1 MEARLA
7 AASPSHRVAA
17 IRAVDTGE
25 GRDTHGSV
33 VAVWIRRLVL
43 LSAIWSIPGL
53 IVALSTYAAIA
64 SKDPASITFGKAL
77 LWRFPEWQ
85 VWALATPLV
94 IALGRRFPITRPWPA
109 LPIHLVANAAIAT
122 AVVLVY
128 CLCSRLVGEEYF
140 LTASLSSLVPLM
152 LVKMGFLQML
162 VYWLVIVADQAL
174 SYQRRLRASVAQQ
187 VRLEAQLVEAQL
199 DALKM
204 QLHPHFLFNT
214 INAITV
220 LMRKGEGASAV
231 KMLNGLADLLR
242 RSLSRLR
249 VELVPLRE
257 ELDFIERYLD
267 IETTRFPDRL
277 RVSLDIPAEVR
288 EAKVPNLILQPI
300 VENAIK
306 HGIAPRIR
314 GGAIEIAACVRGD
327 RLAIEVR
334 DDGVG
339 LAAGRAADSA
349 GHGVGLSHVR
359 KRLEQLY
366 PGEHRFALEP
376 RQPAG
381 VVATLEIPLAREAP

>member
-1 MEARLA
+1 
-7 AASPSHRVAA
+7 VAA
-17 IRAVDTGE
+17 
-25 GRDTHGSV
+25 
-33 VAVWIRRLVL
+33 VWLRRWL
-43 LSAIWSIPGL
+43 LLFAIWSIPGL
-53 IVALSTYAAIA
+53 IQTSSLYAVLAA
-64 SKDPASITFGKAL
+64 KDPGAYSFGQVF

-85 VWALATPLV
+85 VWALATPLI

-109 LPIHLVANAAIAT
+109 VPIHLAACALIGA
-122 AVVLVY
+122 AELCVY
-128 CLCSRLVGEEYF
+128 GLGARLADQEPFVTGSI
-140 LTASLSSLVPLM
+140 LAIVPLM
-152 LVKMGFLQML
+152 LLKSAFYVMM
-162 VYWLVIVADQAL
+162 VYGLVIVADRAL
-174 SYQRRLRASVAQQ
+174 SYQRRLRESAAQQ
-187 VRLEAQLVEAQL
+187 ARLEAQLVEAQL

-214 INAITV
+214 LNAITV
-220 LMRKGEGASAV
+220 LMRKGEAASAV

-277 RVSLDIPAEVR
+277 RVSLDVPPEVR
-288 EAKVPNLILQPI
+288 GAKVPNLILQPI

-306 HGIAPRIR
+306 HGIAPRVR
-314 GGAIEIAACVRGD
+314 GGAIEIVARVRGD
-327 RLAIEVR
+327 RPAERLVIEVR

-339 LAAGRAADSA
+339 LREQAADGES
-349 GHGVGLSHVR
+349 HGVGLSHVR

-366 PGEHRFALEP
+366 PGDHRFALEP

-381 VVATLEIPLAREAP
+381 AVATLEIPLARAEP